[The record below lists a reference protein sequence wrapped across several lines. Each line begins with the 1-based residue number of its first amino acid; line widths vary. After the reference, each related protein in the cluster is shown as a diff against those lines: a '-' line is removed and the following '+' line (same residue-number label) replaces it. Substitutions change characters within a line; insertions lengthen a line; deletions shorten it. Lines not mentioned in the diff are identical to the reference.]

1 MLRFRGG
8 EAISDWIG
16 GARVRA
22 IISSI
27 EGRKRELSI
36 MSPRAVSAF
45 SRASALIICALTMAG
60 CGTTPASPSLPLFG
74 AFFPFWLLAMGVGV
88 IGAIVLRV
96 VFIRLGI
103 DEILS
108 WRLLVYGS
116 VAAMIAFTLALTVYG
131 R

>member
-1 MLRFRGG
+1 
-8 EAISDWIG
+8 
-16 GARVRA
+16 
-22 IISSI
+22 
-27 EGRKRELSI
+27 